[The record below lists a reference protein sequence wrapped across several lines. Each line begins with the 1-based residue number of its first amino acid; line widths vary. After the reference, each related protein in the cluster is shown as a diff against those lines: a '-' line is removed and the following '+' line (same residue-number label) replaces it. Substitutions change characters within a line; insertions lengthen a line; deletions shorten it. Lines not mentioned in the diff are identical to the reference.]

1 MVVISW
7 VIALKSNNSFDNHVA
22 SEEQHLKIAL
32 FLLQWYSIVL
42 VSMHCLGINGCSRTS
57 KLQVG
62 RFSYRHCRSDSG
74 LLKWRTIKVSYLNYV
89 NPVLFWNIKKPLRIY
104 QTVFMER

>member
-22 SEEQHLKIAL
+22 LEEQHLKIAL

-42 VSMHCLGINGCSRTS
+42 VSMDVQKQANYKLEGFLTGIVDQIRA
-57 KLQVG
+57 
-62 RFSYRHCRSDSG
+62 F
-74 LLKWRTIKVSYLNYV
+74 
-89 NPVLFWNIKKPLRIY
+89 
-104 QTVFMER
+104 